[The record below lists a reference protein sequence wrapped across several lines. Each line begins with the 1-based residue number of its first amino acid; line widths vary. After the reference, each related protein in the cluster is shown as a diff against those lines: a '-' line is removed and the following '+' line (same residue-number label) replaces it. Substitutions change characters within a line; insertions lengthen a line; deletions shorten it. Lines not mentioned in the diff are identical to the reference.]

1 MGRAGEGGEG
11 IRTKLLFFSL
21 FPLSLPLTTF
31 FHLFLSP
38 FPSTPVSC
46 MTFSRATFVGPVSA
60 AAPEGTLGRKR
71 RRGVSVPVLPQCPQ
85 APFRSRSCPGEGGDV
100 FWGALQGPFS
110 MQEEEQL
117 QEV

>member
-1 MGRAGEGGEG
+1 
-11 IRTKLLFFSL
+11 
-21 FPLSLPLTTF
+21 
-31 FHLFLSP
+31 
-38 FPSTPVSC
+38 

-100 FWGALQGPFS
+100 FWGTLQGPFS